1 MSDTNLL
8 SKQSEQLLQHSD
20 AAIIRIPIIRTFFF
34 PDESWANF
42 FFKWAIVNIDSFV
55 CMLHHLVDLVD
66 IESDRNYHDLRQ
78 WLKFNF
84 NKPEEKKQT

>member
-34 PDESWANF
+34 SDESWANF
-42 FFKWAIVNIDSFV
+42 FFQMGDSKQIHLSV
-55 CMLHHLVDLVD
+55 CFIHLVDLVD

-78 WLKFNF
+78 WLNFNF
-84 NKPEEKKQT
+84 K